1 MIVFEI
7 NHTDNKSLLKSLAA
21 VMNIPYNGEDHISIT
36 APVGKGI
43 IKILDIADELQV
55 LMAEAEFNDY
65 MVAKRKPS
73 GKRFY
78 ILHFDD
84 AFINDTAIFSVDGQI
99 LQKKKIRHSVAR
111 LTSNVFSNTEEISAF
126 TPFKTIKI
134 IFSETWLK
142 KYMGLDAAESVLQ
155 KYISLKTACY
165 DIEPLDTEYL
175 DLMEELWKA
184 DKNDPLQNI
193 FLQNR
198 ITLLIERFFTR
209 LNEKM
214 RLLEGKHNLNEDEV
228 QRLIK
233 AEQLLIKNFSAPAPT
248 IDELSKSVNVSSTR
262 LKKNFKE
269 MYGDSIYAYYQKMRM
284 QYAKEMLLSGS
295 HNVNSTAQL
304 VGYANTSNFILAF
317 KKQFKQSPG
326 ELLQQKV

>member
-1 MIVFEI
+1 M
-7 NHTDNKSLLKSLAA
+7 AA
-21 VMNIPYNGEDHISIT
+21 AMNVPYNGENHITIV
-36 APVGKGI
+36 APIGKGTI
-43 IKILDIADELQV
+43 RILDISDELQV
-55 LMAEAEFNDY
+55 LLANAEFNY
-65 MVAKRKPS
+65 NLLAKRKHS
-73 GKRFY
+73 DKRFY

-84 AFINDTAIFSVDGQI
+84 AFITDTAVFSVDGEI
-99 LQKKKIRHSVAR
+99 LQKKRIRHSVAR
-111 LTSNVFSNTEEISAF
+111 LTSNIFSNTEEISAH

-134 IFSETWLK
+134 IFSESWLK

-175 DLMEELWKA
+175 DLMEELWRS
-184 DKNDPLQNI
+184 DSNDPLHNI

-198 ITLLIERFFTR
+198 VTLLMERFFTR
-209 LNEKM
+209 LNENM
-214 RLLEGKHNLNEDEV
+214 RLLDGKPKLNEDEV

-233 AEQLLIKNFSAPAPT
+233 AEELLIKDFTVPAPT
-248 IDELSKSVNVSSTR
+248 IDELSKFINVSSTR

-284 QYAKEMLLSGS
+284 QRAKEILQNGQ
-295 HNVNSTAQL
+295 HNVNATAHL
-304 VGYANTSNFILAF
+304 VGYTNTSNFILAF

-326 ELLQQKV
+326 ELLQSTGPGGQNA